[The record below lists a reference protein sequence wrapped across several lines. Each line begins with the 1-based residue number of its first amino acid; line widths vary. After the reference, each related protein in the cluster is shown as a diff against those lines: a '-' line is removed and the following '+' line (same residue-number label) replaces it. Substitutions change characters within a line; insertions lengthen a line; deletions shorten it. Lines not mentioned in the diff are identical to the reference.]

1 MVERRRNQL
10 LKHGARQM
18 SCQYFGLLRKR
29 RETFE
34 GLAVV
39 FRAPAD
45 GKDVPIGS
53 FQPIVHHDSTLYF

>member
-1 MVERRRNQL
+1 
-10 LKHGARQM
+10 M
-18 SCQYFGLLRKR
+18 SRQYFGLLRKR